1 MSEMSYDDARDAL
14 ANLDNELVLKARDL
28 MLNMH
33 EPAEGARLERE
44 LEQFNLDDARA
55 MMGQL
60 DDSQLRVARD
70 LVSAM
75 EEQVWE
81 EGCINGRRGLEGGV
95 YQWKNRSGRR
105 GVSMEEEVRG
115 EWCSNGRRGLEGGM
129 YQWKHRYWRRGVSME
144 EEVRE

>member
-33 EPAEGARLERE
+33 EPAEGDRLERE
-44 LEQFNLDDARA
+44 LEQFNMDDARA

-81 EGCINGRRGLEGGV
+81 EECINGSTGIGGGA
-95 YQWKNRSGRR
+95 YQWNKRYGRR
-105 GVSMEEEVRG
+105 GVSMEAQVLEEGCINGIRG
-115 EWCSNGRRGLEGGM
+115 TGGGV
-129 YQWKHRYWRRGVSME
+129 YQWKHRYWRRGVSMQ
-144 EEVRE
+144 